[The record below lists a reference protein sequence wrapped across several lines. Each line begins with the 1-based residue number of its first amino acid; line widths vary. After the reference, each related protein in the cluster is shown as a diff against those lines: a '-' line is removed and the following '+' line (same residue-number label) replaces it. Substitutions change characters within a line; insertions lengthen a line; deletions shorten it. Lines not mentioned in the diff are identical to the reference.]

1 MFMGYVDE
9 EKHQISRVITKNGIP
24 PLGCILYIFLDPQ
37 IFVVI
42 RCYVL
47 QHNAFMTRRLNNM
60 KDMYLNCGKN
70 QGIIAIINVKLN
82 SNERKA

>member
-9 EKHQISRVITKNGIP
+9 EKHQISRVITKNGIH
-24 PLGCILYIFLDPQ
+24 PLGCILYNFLDPPFF
-37 IFVVI
+37 IVI
-42 RCYVL
+42 GCYVL

-70 QGIIAIINVKLN
+70 QDIIAIINVKLS
-82 SNERKA
+82 SNPRKA